1 MGLFGTTMRL
11 FFSVILGVIGIG
23 VVIIGLLTLIG
34 TAAFA
39 GAMPQWG
46 EALILVVGLVMIGG
60 AYLMGKGVW

>member
-11 FFSVILGVIGIG
+11 FFSVILGLIGIG
-23 VVIIGLLTLIG
+23 VVIIGLVTLIG

-39 GAMPQWG
+39 GAMPQWV
-46 EALILVVGLVMIGG
+46 EALILVFGLVMIGG

>member
-11 FFSVILGVIGIG
+11 FFAVLLGVIGIG
-23 VVIIGLLTLIG
+23 VVIVGLLTLIG

-46 EALILVVGLVMIGG
+46 EALILVAGVVLIGV
-60 AYLMGKGVW
+60 AYFMGKGVW

>member
-11 FFSVILGVIGIG
+11 FFSVILGLIGIG

-60 AYLMGKGVW
+60 AYFMGKGVW

>member
-11 FFSVILGVIGIG
+11 FFSVIFGVIGIG

-60 AYLMGKGVW
+60 AYFMGKGVW

>member
-60 AYLMGKGVW
+60 AYFMGKGVW

>member
-11 FFSVILGVIGIG
+11 FFSVILGIIGIG
-23 VVIIGLLTLIG
+23 VVIIGLVTLIG

-46 EALILVVGLVMIGG
+46 EALILVFGLVMIGG

>member
-11 FFSVILGVIGIG
+11 FFAVILGIIGIG
-23 VVIIGLLTLIG
+23 VVIVGLLTLIG

-39 GAMPQWG
+39 GAVPMWG
-46 EALILVVGLVMIGG
+46 DALIIVVGLVLIGG